1 MRTLTGVSRLFL
13 WAAISVAVLL
23 GAGGAYFI
31 GYVGQLE
38 RELSGPAGAPERT
51 VTQIDIIAVALG
63 HEGFL
68 RSYHDYW
75 MGDARAYGALAKRSA
90 EAAAAARAKDATTAW
105 ISRTVAAVS
114 RPLSCVRDCAAE
126 AASALRLASA
136 P

>member
-51 VTQIDIIAVALG
+51 VTQIDIIAEALG
-63 HEGFL
+63 HGGFL
-68 RSYHDYW
+68 KSYHDYW
-75 MGDARAYGALAKRSA
+75 MGDVHAYGDLAKR
-90 EAAAAARAKDATTAW
+90 AAQSTAAPP
-105 ISRTVAAVS
+105 VVQQ
-114 RPLSCVRDCAAE
+114 
-126 AASALRLASA
+126 
-136 P
+136 